1 MVDTTAAMNPIVM
14 ASHGSRTADTE
25 TPTATPPASMHD
37 CKWIWYRGSGA
48 LCFGSGLCYTR
59 QKSVSGL
66 FISMTEGTD
75 HNSDHTGLNFPLG
88 LQSTDAAAAVTAL
101 AARARYVL
109 YTAAAFLLSFTRAE
123 LKLGQNIQR
132 NTVPGEQRISQVI
145 FCIADLQL
153 AHFPTVLSATK
164 KFADYLPNMEKR
176 PVLLS
181 YFSFS
186 NSDVFRLRM
195 KVSVSPKKAPKMCS
209 SMMLFRGWTCSHQR
223 ELIAQRVVDMMG
235 IHLT

>member
-1 MVDTTAAMNPIVM
+1 MRNCEVKVIEPIGLSMQRLKTFRYRNPVVDTTAAMNPIVM

-164 KFADYLPNMEKR
+164 SLPTTYPTWRKD
-176 PVLLS
+176 L
-181 YFSFS
+181 FCFHI
-186 NSDVFRLRM
+186 
-195 KVSVSPKKAPKMCS
+195 SPFQILMCS
-209 SMMLFRGWTCSHQR
+209 
-223 ELIAQRVVDMMG
+223 D
-235 IHLT
+235 